1 MLAIV
6 HGDEYGWGSGG
17 PFNGTTLASYGQII
31 VVTINYRLG
40 PFGQLSVY
48 HIGNGSSFINVFHF
62 QVSSVVASHHLVVA
76 MRE

>member
-1 MLAIV
+1 MLVIV

-40 PFGQLSVY
+40 PFGQLFHRFRSHLLTLV
-48 HIGNGSSFINVFHF
+48 IVPPFNMFSFRFPR
-62 QVSSVVASHHLVVA
+62 SL
-76 MRE
+76 